1 MIWKLKND
9 KMKYSNSKLW
19 EMVNTEIK
27 KRQKKVEK
35 QAMSGK
41 LRRRQLQGEGWSGD
55 KYFRTK
61 NVSVYIARATRKANK
76 ILLNVCKGV
85 FVGNYAE

>member
-1 MIWKLKND
+1 
-9 KMKYSNSKLW
+9 MKYSNSKLW
-19 EMVNTEIK
+19 EIVSAEIK
-27 KRQKKVEK
+27 RRQKVVEK

-41 LRRRQLQGEGWSGD
+41 LRRRQPREGYSGD

-61 NVSVYIARATRKANK
+61 NVSVYIARATRKAKK